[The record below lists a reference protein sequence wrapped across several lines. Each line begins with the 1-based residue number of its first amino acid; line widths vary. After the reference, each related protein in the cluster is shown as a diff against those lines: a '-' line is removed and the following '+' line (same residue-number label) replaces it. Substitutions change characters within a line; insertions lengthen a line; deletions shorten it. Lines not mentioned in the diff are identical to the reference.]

1 MQAYQAIK
9 MLKADRKEFL
19 ATYGL
24 KSHMSKLPDSLV
36 EELFGEEKKIQ
47 TEPEQTQTVDSAETD
62 VVEIGEQDECEQT
75 QDDTNDSI
83 DSTGDTHTVDS
94 GLVATIGE
102 LVQDS
107 GVKSSDVETCPY
119 DEATIRRSIRC
130 LGNKSSAWKWRHT
143 LNG

>member
-1 MQAYQAIK
+1 

-62 VVEIGEQDECEQT
+62 VVE
-75 QDDTNDSI
+75 
-83 DSTGDTHTVDS
+83 
-94 GLVATIGE
+94 VATIGE

-119 DEATIRRSIRC
+119 TERTIRKSMKM
-130 LGNKSSAWKWRHT
+130 LGNKSPCWKWRHT

>member
-1 MQAYQAIK
+1 

-62 VVEIGEQDECEQT
+62 VVE
-75 QDDTNDSI
+75 
-83 DSTGDTHTVDS
+83 
-94 GLVATIGE
+94 VATLDE

-107 GVKSSDVETCPY
+107 GVKSSEVETCPY